1 MTLVKFIF
9 YSMVC
14 WLALYA
20 AYQYSETSLTLKI
33 ILGCGIAI
41 ILMNVIAY
49 IFNYE
54 PRLYFLSNY
63 SLDIDREEKNW

>member
-1 MTLVKFIF
+1 MKRKFDIYLICMTLVKFIF

-33 ILGCGIAI
+33 ILGCGK
-41 ILMNVIAY
+41 N
-49 IFNYE
+49 
-54 PRLYFLSNY
+54 
-63 SLDIDREEKNW
+63 EKYVVYCMGWY